1 MEDKEGVSQARRKHI
16 PDQKGKLTQRPTMKW
31 VFQFFR
37 GISEVRMELM
47 GEEMVE
53 VTNLR
58 EVPKKILSLMGKEC
72 EKYYN

>member
-1 MEDKEGVSQARRKHI
+1 MELSRLGESI
-16 PDQKGKLTQRPTMKW
+16 PNQKGKPTQRPTMKW

-47 GEEMVE
+47 GEEIVK